1 MVKDDLF
8 SILKF
13 SSMSRQE
20 KMLYVYAE
28 QYLDFL
34 RKDDDPEVAKEAQ
47 LRWGQKECRR
57 LNNKLKAMGLGGD
70 LR

>member
-1 MVKDDLF
+1 
-8 SILKF
+8 
-13 SSMSRQE
+13 MSRQE